1 MTKIVSFTQAEVAEP
16 EDFGN
21 ISLFAREGDDH
32 IVGGAIDYAH
42 HWADFTLSQPSSIEV
57 RLNPGR
63 LFVGA
68 LVYAADAPL
77 DINLQIHLPLVTGD
91 RRYVALL
98 LRGVTQTVTAQ
109 RMIET
114 DAETG
119 ETVEQAVPK
128 VEARTVEVV
137 IQQGLPS
144 PTPLKPAVAADQC
157 CLAFVE
163 LAPTGIVAVELDH
176 GSRLK
181 SLAEVEGRLTLVEG
195 DMANTVRRT
204 TTLETDVANIAS
216 RLKDIPHPTILRQL
230 KRDVAIVRRQL
241 AMPDEARA
249 YWYDA
254 GLLQDA
260 WDKTHPHWLA
270 RVREGIRFPWAAER
284 DSQLALLDP
293 GSAAVRM
300 AGTLLL
306 PAWSEVVRIEVAGD
320 GGSTNIS
327 QLTHTVTTAVRREI
341 ARQVTEYG
349 ETVTVCENTAEW
361 ASSYGHSVGELFTT
375 NGETF
380 QVVAIAGQT
389 EWAGHVIRAVRKVI
403 TRTVTDVYWDYVTES
418 YGVNGSIY
426 GQTWLCAQPMVLT
439 SIDLSFTRVGSAG
452 DVHLFVC
459 ECDEGGQPRL
469 DRVIVTTTLASAQL
483 ATGWVTFSLRPS
495 LLESGKRYAWFT
507 VTTGNHALE
516 TVSGNKFAQG
526 SRFACTDG
534 AWSQVST
541 DVDFAMRIKAAS
553 FAATRTVVEFQP
565 LTLEN
570 GMTEIR
576 LLHGGWAPGG
586 TAVTWEVKP
595 STSNTWQPLTLSD
608 AEASDTLAGLPALVQ
623 LRAVFVG
630 TTDLQPALVLD
641 AKARAMTFRPRGEMV
656 AVSKVQAFGL
666 ATSTIQL
673 EIVLDAFDAARHTV
687 APRLMIGSSV
697 IAPSAVS
704 ITPDLVNGEKR
715 TVLATFVLG
724 APVSEARAR
733 VDMTTTTVTDV
744 PFVQNIAL
752 YAL

>member
-68 LVYAADAPL
+68 LVYAAEAPL

-98 LRGVTQTVTAQ
+98 LRGVTQTLTAQ

-216 RLKDIPHPTILRQL
+216 RLKDIPHPTIIRQL

-260 WDKTHPHWLA
+260 WDKTHPNWLA

-306 PAWSEVVRIEVAGD
+306 PAWSEMVRIEVAGD

-349 ETVTVCENTAEW
+349 ETVTVCENNAEW
-361 ASSYGHSVGELFTT
+361 AGSYGHSVGELFTA

-380 QVVAIAGQT
+380 QVVAIAAQT

-483 ATGWVTFSLRPS
+483 ATGWVTFELRPS

-541 DVDFAMRIKAAS
+541 EVDFAMRIKAAS

-595 STSNTWQPLTLSD
+595 STASTWQPLTLSD
-608 AEASDTLAGLPALVQ
+608 AEGSDTLAGLPALVQ

-656 AVSKVQAFGL
+656 AVSKVQPFGL

-673 EIVLDAFDAARHTV
+673 EVVVDAFEAARHTV
-687 APRLMIGSSV
+687 APKLMIGSSV
-697 IAPSAVS
+697 IAPAAISV
-704 ITPDLVNGEKR
+704 TPDLVNAQKR

-724 APVSEARAR
+724 TPVSEARAR

-744 PFVQNIAL
+744 PFIQNIAL

>member
-68 LVYAADAPL
+68 LVYAADAAL

-98 LRGVTQTVTAQ
+98 LRGVTQTLTAQ

-260 WDKTHPHWLA
+260 WDKTHPNWLA

-306 PAWSEVVRIEVAGD
+306 PAWSEMVRIEVAGD

-361 ASSYGHSVGELFTT
+361 ASSYGHSVGELFTA

-380 QVVAIAGQT
+380 QVVTIAGNT
-389 EWAGHVIRAVRKVI
+389 EWAGHVLRAVRKVI

-439 SIDLSFTRVGSAG
+439 SIDLSFTRVGSVG

-469 DRVIVTTTLASAQL
+469 DQVIVTATLASAQL

-595 STSNTWQPLTLSD
+595 STSNVWQPLTLSD

-641 AKARAMTFRPRGEMV
+641 AKARAMTFRPRGDMV
-656 AVSKVQAFGL
+656 AVSKAQPFGL
-666 ATSTIQL
+666 AITTVQM
-673 EIVLDAFDAARHTV
+673 EVVVDAYDIARHSINPKLIV
-687 APRLMIGSSV
+687 GGAV
-697 IAPSAVS
+697 YAPSAATV
-704 ITPDLVNGEKR
+704 TQDYVNAKKL
-715 TVLATFVLG
+715 TILATFLLPS
-724 APVSEARAR
+724 ATAEARAR
-733 VDMTTTTVTDV
+733 VDMTTNTVTDV

>member
-1 MTKIVSFTQAEVAEP
+1 MTRIVSFTEAEVAEP
-16 EDFGN
+16 QDFGN
-21 ISLFAREGDDH
+21 ISLYAREGDDH

-42 HWADFTLSQPSSIEV
+42 HWADFSISQPSSIEL
-57 RLNPGR
+57 RINPGR
-63 LFVGA
+63 LFAGA
-68 LVYAADAPL
+68 IVYAAEEPIDL
-77 DINLQIHLPLVTGD
+77 NLQIHLPLVTGD

-98 LRGVTQTVTAQ
+98 LRGATRTLTAQ

-128 VEARTVEVV
+128 TESRIVEVV

-144 PTPLKPAVAADQC
+144 PTPLKPSVAADQC

-181 SLAEVEGRLTLVEG
+181 SLAEVEGRLTTLEG
-195 DMANTVRRT
+195 EVSNTIRRT

-216 RLKDIPHPTILRQL
+216 RLTDIPHPTIIRQL
-230 KRDVAIVRRQL
+230 KRDVANVRRQL

-254 GLLQDA
+254 GLVQDA
-260 WDKTHPHWLA
+260 WDLTHATWLA

-293 GSAAVRM
+293 GSAALRM
-300 AGTLLL
+300 SGTLLL
-306 PAWSEVVRIEVAGD
+306 PAWEEAVRIEVPGD

-341 ARQVTEYG
+341 ARQVVEYG
-349 ETVTVCENTAEW
+349 ETVTVCENNAEW
-361 ASSYGHSVGELFTT
+361 ATSYGRSVGELFTVK
-375 NGETF
+375 GETF
-380 QVVAIAGQT
+380 EVVAIAGNT
-389 EWAGHVIRAVRKVI
+389 EWAGHVLRAVRRII

-418 YGVNGSIY
+418 FGVNGSIY
-426 GQTWLCAQPMVLT
+426 GQTWLCAQPMILT
-439 SIDLSFTRVGSAG
+439 SIDLSFTRVGSSG

-459 ECDEGGQPRL
+459 ECDDTGQPRL
-469 DRVIVTTTLASAQL
+469 DRVIVTTTLAAKDL
-483 ATGWVTFSLRPS
+483 AAGWVTFPLRPS
-495 LLESGKRYAWFT
+495 LLESGRRYAWAT

-516 TVSGNKFAQG
+516 TVAGNRFAQG
-526 SRFACTDG
+526 SRFTCTDG
-534 AWSQVST
+534 AWSQIST
-541 DVDFAMRIKAAS
+541 EVDFAMRIKAAT
-553 FAATRTVVEFQP
+553 FAAPRTVVEFAP

-570 GMTEIR
+570 GMTELR

-586 TAVTWEVKP
+586 TALTWEVKP
-595 STSNTWQPLTLSD
+595 STSNAWQPLTLAD
-608 AEASDTLAGLPALVQ
+608 VEGGDTLAGLPALVQ

-630 TTDLQPALVLD
+630 TTDLQPAIVLD
-641 AKARAMTFRPRGEMV
+641 AKARGMTFRPRGEMI
-656 AVSKVQAFGL
+656 AVSRSQAFGL

-673 EIVLDAFDAARHTV
+673 EVVVDAYDASRHNMQL
-687 APRLMIGSSV
+687 RLVVGASILS
-697 IAPSAVS
+697 PSAVS
-704 ITPDLVNGEKR
+704 LTPDLVNPKKR
-715 TVLATFVLG
+715 TVLATFILG
-724 APVSEARAR
+724 APVTEARAR

-744 PFVQNIAL
+744 PFIQNIAL

>member
-21 ISLFAREGDDH
+21 ISLFAREGDGH

-42 HWADFTLSQPSSIEV
+42 HWADFSISQPSSIEI

-68 LVYAADAPL
+68 LVYAADEAI
-77 DINLQIHLPLVTGD
+77 DINLQVHLPLVTGD

-98 LRGVTQTVTAQ
+98 LRGATQTVTAQ

-128 VEARTVEVV
+128 VERRTVEVV

-144 PTPLKPAVAADQC
+144 PTPLKPSVAADQC

-181 SLAEVEGRLTLVEG
+181 SLAEVEGRLTLLEG
-195 DMANTVRRT
+195 EVANTVRRT

-216 RLKDIPHPTILRQL
+216 RLTDIPHPTIIRQL
-230 KRDVAIVRRQL
+230 KRDVAHVRRQI

-254 GLLQDA
+254 GLVSDA
-260 WDKTHPHWLA
+260 WDKAHATWLA

-284 DSQLALLDP
+284 DSQLALLDA
-293 GSAAVRM
+293 GSSALRM
-300 AGTLLL
+300 SGTLLL
-306 PAWSEVVRIEVAGD
+306 PAWEEAVRIEVAGD

-341 ARQVTEYG
+341 ARQVIEYG
-349 ETVTVCENTAEW
+349 ETVTVCENQAEW
-361 ASSYGHSVGELFTT
+361 ANSAGHSVGELFTA

-380 QVVAIAGQT
+380 EVVTILNGL
-389 EWAGHVIRAVRKVI
+389 EWAGHVIRAVRRIV
-403 TRTVTDVYWDYVTES
+403 TRTVNETYWDYVTES

-426 GQTWLCAQPMVLT
+426 GQTWLCAQPMILT
-439 SIDLSFTRVGSAG
+439 SIDLSFTRVGSSG

-459 ECDEGGQPRL
+459 ACDETGQPRL
-469 DRVIVTTTLASAQL
+469 DQVIATATLAASSL
-483 ATGWVTFSLRPS
+483 ATGWVTFNLRPS
-495 LLESGKRYAWFT
+495 LLESGKRYAWAT

-516 TVSGNKFAQG
+516 TVSGNRYAQG
-526 SRFACTDG
+526 SRFTCTDG

-541 DVDFAMRIKAAS
+541 EVDFAMRIKAAT
-553 FAATRTVVEFQP
+553 FAAPRTVVEFAP

-570 GMTEIR
+570 GMTELR

-586 TAVTWEVKP
+586 TALTWEIKP
-595 STSNTWQPLTLSD
+595 SSATTWQPLTLSAAEGSD
-608 AEASDTLAGLPALVQ
+608 ALAGLPALVQ

-641 AKARAMTFRPRGEMV
+641 AKARGMTFRPRGDMV

-666 ATSTIQL
+666 ATSTVQL
-673 EIVLDAFDAARHTV
+673 EVVLDAF
-687 APRLMIGSSV
+687 
-697 IAPSAVS
+697 
-704 ITPDLVNGEKR
+704 
-715 TVLATFVLG
+715 
-724 APVSEARAR
+724 
-733 VDMTTTTVTDV
+733 
-744 PFVQNIAL
+744 
-752 YAL
+752 

>member
-21 ISLFAREGDDH
+21 ISLFAREGDGH

-42 HWADFTLSQPSSIEV
+42 HWADFSISQPSSIEI

-68 LVYAADAPL
+68 LVYAADEAIDL
-77 DINLQIHLPLVTGD
+77 NLQVHLPLVTGD

-98 LRGVTQTVTAQ
+98 LRGATQTVTAQ

-128 VEARTVEVV
+128 VERRTVEVV

-144 PTPLKPAVAADQC
+144 PTPLKPSVAADQC

-181 SLAEVEGRLTLVEG
+181 SLAEVEGRLTLLEG
-195 DMANTVRRT
+195 EVANTVRRT
-204 TTLETDVANIAS
+204 TTLETDVANIAA
-216 RLKDIPHPTILRQL
+216 RLTDIPHPTIIRQL
-230 KRDVAIVRRQL
+230 KRDVASVRRQL
-241 AMPDEARA
+241 ALPDEARA

-254 GLLQDA
+254 GLVPDD
-260 WDKTHPHWLA
+260 WDSAHAAWLA

-341 ARQVTEYG
+341 ARQVVEYG
-349 ETVTVCENTAEW
+349 ETVTVCENQTEW
-361 ASSYGHSVGELFTT
+361 ANSSGRSVGELFTVQ
-375 NGETF
+375 GETF
-380 QVVAIAGQT
+380 EVMNILNGL
-389 EWAGHVIRAVRKVI
+389 EWAGHVIRAVRRIV
-403 TRTVTDVYWDYVTES
+403 TRSVTEVYWDYVTES

-426 GQTWLCAQPMVLT
+426 GQTWLCAQPMIL
-439 SIDLSFTRVGSAG
+439 SAIDLSFTRVGSAG

-459 ECDEGGQPRL
+459 ACDATGQPRL
-469 DRVIVTTTLASAQL
+469 DQVIVTTTLAAASL
-483 ATGWVTFSLRPS
+483 ATGWVTFTLRPS

-516 TVSGNKFAQG
+516 TVSGNKYAQG

-541 DVDFAMRIKAAS
+541 EVDFAMRIKAAS
-553 FAATRTVVEFQP
+553 FAAPRTVVEFAP

-570 GMTEIR
+570 GMTELR

-586 TAVTWEVKP
+586 TALTWEVKP
-595 STSNTWQPLTLSD
+595 STSSTWQPLTLSD
-608 AEASDTLAGLPALVQ
+608 AEGSDTLSGLPALVQ

-656 AVSKVQAFGL
+656 AVSKAQPFGL
-666 ATSTIQL
+666 LTSTVQM
-673 EIVLDAFDAARHTV
+673 EVVVDAYDMTRHTINPKLIV
-687 APRLMIGSSV
+687 GGTV
-697 IAPSAVS
+697 FAPSAAVV
-704 ITPDLVNGEKR
+704 TQDYVNAKKL
-715 TVLATFVLG
+715 TILATFLLPT
-724 APVSEARAR
+724 ATAEARAR
-733 VDMTTTTVTDV
+733 VDMTTTTVADV